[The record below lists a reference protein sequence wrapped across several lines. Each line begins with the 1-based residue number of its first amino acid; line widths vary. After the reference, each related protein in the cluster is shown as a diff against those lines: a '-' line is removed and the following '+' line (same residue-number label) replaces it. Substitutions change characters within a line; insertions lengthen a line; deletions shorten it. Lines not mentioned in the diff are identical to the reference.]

1 MVREKDTTIDYVEE
15 SNMNEIHT
23 DNYFPKKLYVAFM
36 SSWIPEPRKTSEK
49 IGTIWKKKR
58 FLFIV

>member
-49 IGTIWKKKR
+49 IG
-58 FLFIV
+58 FIV